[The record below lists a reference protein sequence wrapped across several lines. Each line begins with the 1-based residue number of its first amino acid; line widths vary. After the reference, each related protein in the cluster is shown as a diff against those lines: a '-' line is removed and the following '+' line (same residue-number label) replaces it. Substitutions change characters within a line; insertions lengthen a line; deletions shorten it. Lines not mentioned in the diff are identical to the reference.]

1 MYSIM
6 RIGLFTDTYRP
17 SINGITFVV
26 ESLKHQLEA
35 LGHEVYVFCPARSI
49 RPDRQAGLLA
59 EDDHIIRFRSVR
71 SGFFDDFDISLI
83 FPLKVVRQI
92 TEMKLDVVHIFTPSQ
107 VGLLGI
113 NAAIKNDVPFV
124 VQHCTDLY
132 EFVENYPNVLPG
144 ILALIGIIFPA
155 SVKLNRKDL
164 VEIAKLYRPQRG
176 ATKWSRAIIAKSI
189 TLLHSKA
196 DAVIAL
202 SPKSY
207 NQLQSWQDEDYTYP
221 LTLMPNGVNALPKP
235 TAAQLDAFREK
246 WGLRKSDEV
255 YGFVGRLG
263 EEKNLPILIKA
274 FNLVGKSRPN
284 AKLLFVGDFG
294 YRATLESMAAES
306 KYPDRIIFTGAMPR
320 EELGVAY
327 AAMSVFAFPSL
338 KDTQGWVLHEA
349 AHAHLPIVLIDQ
361 GVSEVVRDGENGF
374 FARNTAT
381 DVARKITK
389 LLRSPATRTQF
400 GKRSKQ
406 LAQRYTEKKQILKVE
421 KLYRTIIAEHPKR
434 RTPNTRATTFIK
446 LRRLLAQARS
456 LARKRTL

>member
-1 MYSIM
+1 M

-26 ESLKHQLEA
+26 ESLKRQFEA
-35 LGHEVYVFCPARSI
+35 LGHEVYVFCPARTI
-49 RPDRQAGLLA
+49 RPGQQTGLLA
-59 EDDHIIRFRSVR
+59 EDEHIIRFPSVR

-83 FPLKVVRQI
+83 FPPTILRQI
-92 TEMKLDVVHIFTPSQ
+92 AEMHLDIIHVFTPSQ

-113 NAAIKNDVPFV
+113 NAAVRGDTPFI

-155 SVKLNRKDL
+155 SIRLNRKDMH
-164 VEIAKLYRPQRG
+164 EIAKLYRPHRG
-176 ATKWSRAIIAKSI
+176 ITKWSQTIVAKAI

-196 DAVIAL
+196 DMVIAL
-202 SPKSY
+202 CPKSY
-207 NQLQSWQDEDYTYP
+207 RQLESWQDEDYAYP
-221 LTLMPNGVNALPKP
+221 LTLMPNGVNAIPRP
-235 TAAQLDAFREK
+235 TQAQLQAFRDQWE
-246 WGLRKSDEV
+246 LSKSDEI

-263 EEKNLPILIKA
+263 EEKNLPLLIKA
-274 FNLVGKSRPN
+274 FDKVGKARPR

-294 YRATLESMAAES
+294 YRATLEAMAAES
-306 KYPDRIIFTGAMPR
+306 KYPGRIVFTGALPR

-327 AAMSVFAFPSL
+327 AAMDVFAFPSL

-361 GVSEVVRDGENGF
+361 GVSEVVHDGENGY
-374 FARNTAT
+374 FARNNPT
-381 DVARKITK
+381 DFARKVVD
-389 LLRSPATRTQF
+389 LLSSPAKRARF

-406 LAQRYTEKKQILKVE
+406 LAERYTEKKQTKKLERLYTAVIAAHPNRRKLPLKTSAIR
-421 KLYRTIIAEHPKR
+421 KLA
-434 RTPNTRATTFIK
+434 
-446 LRRLLAQARS
+446 RLLDQAR
-456 LARKRTL
+456 AAAAKRVL